1 MEGHLAI
8 IGLFF
13 MPILMVVAIIWIK
26 SNSKNKQNRLQAEVY
41 AKAIEHGQELP
52 ANFFETLPQEP
63 KKRANPLNIG
73 IILIAVGVG
82 ISLFFAVIAWIGVKE
97 SMQGAPIGII
107 PFFIGIGYLLI
118 HFIGKKQAAKND
130 AE

>member
-1 MEGHLAI
+1 MESHLAI

-13 MPILMVVAIIWIK
+13 MPILMVIAIIWIK
-26 SNSKNKQNRLQAEVY
+26 SNSKNKQNQLQAEVY

-52 ANFFETLPQEP
+52 ANFFETLPKEQ

-82 ISLFFAVIAWIGVKE
+82 ISLFFAVIAWVGVKE